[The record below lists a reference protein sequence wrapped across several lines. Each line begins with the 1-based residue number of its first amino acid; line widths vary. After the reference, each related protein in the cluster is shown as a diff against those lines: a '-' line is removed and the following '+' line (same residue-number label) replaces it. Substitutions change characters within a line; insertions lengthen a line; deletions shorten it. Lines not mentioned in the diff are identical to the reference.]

1 MTSGVPSDTLG
12 QLLTMADTFLSKI
25 AAELE
30 TPRSKR
36 PFGSGWIAGTLGL
49 LSGLT
54 GLGMVVI
61 LRYPTLTRLPELSAI
76 HESVFFKAFLYF
88 VLVWGFALAALS
100 LVLRRQKT
108 LGTAAM
114 VVTLLATMIG
124 SLPSH
129 RDYQLGGLFVGLDF
143 FIINVL
149 FTGALFIPIERIVP
163 RHTEQVVLREEWRE
177 DLFYYLVS
185 SLMIQI
191 LTYLTFAPSNFVNS
205 VHEIG
210 TVRTFVQNLPWVVQ
224 LVLIMLLTDFAQYWL
239 HRAFHRVPALW
250 RFHAV
255 HHSAKTMDW
264 IAGARMHFLEIIVL
278 RAVTA
283 TPALLIGFDASA
295 IQAYALL
302 VYVYSTFVH
311 ANVGTNFGF
320 LEKILVGPRFHHWHH
335 GIEDEAVDVNFAI
348 HFPFLDRLFG
358 TYHLPNGKWPSGYG
372 VQGHPVPQ
380 GYWKQML
387 YPFQR

>member
-1 MTSGVPSDTLG
+1 MYTTR
-12 QLLTMADTFLSKI
+12 LLAKVRS
-25 AAELE
+25 ELE
-30 TPRSKR
+30 TPRAER
-36 PFGSGWIAGTLGL
+36 PFGSGWLSGSIGILAGVAGL
-49 LSGLT
+49 L
-54 GLGMVVI
+54 MVVV
-61 LRYPTLTRLPELSAI
+61 LRNPSLTRMPELAGV
-76 HESVFFKAFLYF
+76 HTNGLFKPLLYF
-88 VLVWGFALAALS
+88 VLFAGFALACLS
-100 LVLRRQKT
+100 LMLRKDKT
-108 LGTAAM
+108 LDTAAM
-114 VVTLLATMIG
+114 AATLLATMIG

-129 RDYQLGGLFVGLDF
+129 HDYQLGGLFVGLDF

-149 FTGALFIPIERIVP
+149 FTGALFIPIERILAK
-163 RHTEQVVLREEWRE
+163 HKEQVVLREEWRE

-205 VHEIG
+205 VHDIG
-210 TVRTFVQNLPWVVQ
+210 TVRTWVQNLPWVVQ
-224 LVLIMLLTDFAQYWL
+224 LVAIMLLTDFAQYWL

-255 HHSAKTMDW
+255 HHSAKSMDW

-283 TPALLIGFDASA
+283 TPALLIGFDVSA
-295 IQAYALL
+295 IQAYALI
-302 VYVYSTFVH
+302 VYVYSTFIH
-311 ANVGTNFGF
+311 SNVGTNFGV
-320 LEKILVGPRFHHWHH
+320 LEKIMVSPRFHHWHH

-358 TYHLPNGKWPSGYG
+358 THHLPDGKWPSGYG
-372 VQGHPVPQ
+372 VQGHPVPR
-380 GYWKQML
+380 GYWKQFL